1 METHMASFDPDPA
14 QFPAL
19 MEHVRQWPGAEEY
32 PDLELRRVDVA
43 PDAFA
48 HMGDVLAEVAP
59 GAREVLLVQDTTE
72 IARGGEPLKPWFA
85 GVLADAGYEVR
96 TLELPPG
103 EDGLLH
109 ADLHTLEEV
118 RPHLRSGVPVVSL
131 GSGTITDLAKHA
143 CYLFEQETGER
154 LPLVFCPTAMSVL
167 AYVAN
172 MAVLSKDGVKRTW
185 PSRLSDALVFDVETL
200 TAAPR
205 HMTLAG
211 FGDLAPVFSSFADWY
226 LGDQLGLARYFEP
239 SYRIFDDVRS
249 NFASAAPQIRDSTPE
264 GMATLARMAVLG
276 GLSASVVGESAPLSG
291 YEHVQGHM
299 LDMGAAH
306 FGRGQASHGAQVAVA
321 LIPHLIGF
329 SILLDELDPV
339 TLDLDACYPSP
350 DVMERRVRDT
360 FAELDPSGA
369 MGAECW
375 SDYSKKL
382 AAWTAARPRF
392 EAMLADW
399 PAQRDHLRSLLT
411 PPEHAV
417 EMLASAGVP
426 VRYGDLLP
434 PISDDEGRW
443 AFENAHLMR
452 NRFSAGDLY
461 FLLGWLDE
469 GFAERV
475 MARRDELVAAA
486 EARSSVG

>member
-1 METHMASFDPDPA
+1 MRRFDPDPA
-14 QFPAL
+14 HFPGL
-19 MEHVRQWPGAEEY
+19 MEHVRRWPGAEEY

-48 HMGDVLAEVAP
+48 QIGDVLREVAP
-59 GAREVLLVQDTTE
+59 GARKVLLVQDTTP

-85 GVLADAGYEVR
+85 RVLADAGYDVQ

-103 EDGLLH
+103 DDGLLH
-109 ADLHTLEEV
+109 ADLHTLEDV
-118 RPHLRSGVPVVSL
+118 RPHLRSGVPVVAL
-131 GSGTITDLAKHA
+131 GSGTVTDLAKHA
-143 CYLFEQETGER
+143 CFLFEQETGER
-154 LPLVFCPTAMSVL
+154 LALVFCPTAMSVL
-167 AYVAN
+167 AYTAR

-185 PSRLSDALVFDVETL
+185 PSRLSDALVFDLETL

-211 FGDLAPVFSSFADWY
+211 FGDLAPVFSSFADWR
-226 LGDQLGLARYFEP
+226 LGDTLGLARYFEP
-239 SYRIFDDVRS
+239 SYRIFDDVRAQ
-249 NFASAAPQIRDSTPE
+249 FASAAPEIGASTPT
-264 GMATLARMAVLG
+264 GIATLARMNVLG
-276 GLSASVVGESAPLSG
+276 GLSASLIGESAPLSG

-329 SILLDELDPV
+329 SILLDELDPAS
-339 TLDLDACYPSP
+339 LDLDRCYPSAET
-350 DVMERRVRDT
+350 MERRVRDT

-375 SDYSKKL
+375 SDYGKKL

-399 PAQRDHLRSLLT
+399 PAERDRLRPLLT
-411 PPEHAV
+411 PPERAV
-417 EMLASAGVP
+417 EILASAGVP
-426 VRYGDLLP
+426 LRYGDLLP
-434 PISDDEGRW
+434 PISEDEGRW
-443 AFENAHLMR
+443 AFEHAHLMR

-461 FLLGWLDE
+461 FLLGWLDD

-486 EARSSVG
+486 EAGASVG